1 MILTSCAESRLRE
14 VREEVIDKH
23 PEVWLAIIGSSGI
36 LESHQSIK
44 NRFRDFFF
52 PFLRRSPLCFL
63 LGTGKDGFPDETVGI
78 SEALI
83 SACAMGPYGS
93 YAER

>member
-1 MILTSCAESRLRE
+1 
-14 VREEVIDKH
+14 
-23 PEVWLAIIGSSGI
+23 
-36 LESHQSIK
+36 
-44 NRFRDFFF
+44 
-52 PFLRRSPLCFL
+52 LCFL

-93 YAER
+93 YAERWKGSIKPGHVADLAILD

>member
-36 LESHQSIK
+36 LESYQSIK
-44 NRFRDFFF
+44 NR
-52 PFLRRSPLCFL
+52 
-63 LGTGKDGFPDETVGI
+63 I
-78 SEALI
+78 
-83 SACAMGPYGS
+83 
-93 YAER
+93 